1 MEKEGKIATVIKIVC
16 VLAVIGA
23 VILAYKIFE
32 KKYHNKQIQLET
44 KMKELR
50 INK

>member
-1 MEKEGKIATVIKIVC
+1 MERESKIGTVIKIVGI
-16 VLAVIGA
+16 LAVIGA
-23 VILAYKIFE
+23 VILSYKIFE
-32 KKYHNKQIQLET
+32 KKYHNKQIHLET

>member
-1 MEKEGKIATVIKIVC
+1 MEKESKIGTVIKIVGI
-16 VLAVIGA
+16 LIVIGA
-23 VILAYKIFE
+23 VFLSFKIFE
-32 KKYHNKQIQLET
+32 KKYNNKQLYLET